1 MAMSSEDLT
10 ALSRDDLERRIAAV
24 GAELE
29 DVALERSLT
38 LGGTG
43 LHIGG
48 KDAQR
53 MRSEFAQD
61 EARLQM
67 ELVELRGLL
76 SASELGNARA

>member
-24 GAELE
+24 EAELE

-53 MRSEFAQD
+53 MRSEFARD
-61 EARLQM
+61 EARLQI

>member
-1 MAMSSEDLT
+1 M
-10 ALSRDDLERRIAAV
+10 
-24 GAELE
+24 E

-48 KDAQR
+48 QEAAR
-53 MRSEFAQD
+53 MRDEFARD

-76 SASELGNARA
+76 ACILRG